1 MFRSHFRR
9 RRPVVSG
16 SHPELVANPHNQIG
30 GAHEF
35 VAVPQDE
42 ALMVN
47 GSPVQIEANEYR
59 IDGNAKN

>member
-1 MFRSHFRR
+1 MFRSLFCR

-16 SHPELVANPHNQIG
+16 SHPELVANRHNQIG

-42 ALMVN
+42 TLLVN
-47 GSPVQIEANEYR
+47 GSPVQIESNEYR
-59 IDGNAKN
+59 IDNAKN